1 MQPFRWIEGGRV
13 QKKLFC
19 HSTIREEEAETK
31 IERKTLG
38 NGLEK
43 KEIEV

>member
-1 MQPFRWIEGGRV
+1 MDRGR
-13 QKKLFC
+13 QGSERLFC